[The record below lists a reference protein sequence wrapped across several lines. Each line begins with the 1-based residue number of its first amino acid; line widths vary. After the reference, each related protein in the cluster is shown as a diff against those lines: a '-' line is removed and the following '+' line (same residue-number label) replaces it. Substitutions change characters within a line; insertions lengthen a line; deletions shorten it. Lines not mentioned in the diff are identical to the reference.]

1 MAKKE
6 SFQDLFDKFRVDP
19 DISRKSKTWFEQQAL
34 LLTKQQRYLTPNK
47 VMNNDPE
54 MLKAKVVPGKLFMFL
69 YDPKTK
75 DTLPYYDMFPL
86 VFPYQKVPG
95 GFMGLNMHYLP
106 YQLRVRLLDRLMVF
120 ASNSKMDETT
130 RIRYSWAT
138 IAGLSKFNLAAPC
151 IKHYLD
157 NHVRSQFKLVPAGD
171 WSTAMMLPVERF
183 VGAKKEVVW
192 ADSIRK
198 SR

>member
-6 SFQDLFDKFRVDP
+6 SFQDLFDKYRVDP
-19 DISRKSKTWFEQQAL
+19 DIARKSKTWFEQQAL
-34 LLTKQQRYLTPNK
+34 LLNKQSRNFTPNRL
-47 VMNNDPE
+47 MNNNPDV
-54 MLKAKVVPGKLFMFL
+54 LSSKVIPGKLYMFL

-75 DTLPYYDMFPL
+75 EQLPYYDTFPM

-120 ASNSKMDETT
+120 ASNKKMDETT

-138 IAGLSKFNLAAPC
+138 IAGLSKFNLAIPC

-157 NHVRSQFKLVPAGD
+157 NHVRSQFKLVPADD
-171 WSTAMMLPVERF
+171 WATAMMIPAERF

-192 ADSIRK
+192 TDSVRK

>member
-6 SFQDLFDKFRVDP
+6 SFQDLFDRFRMDP

-34 LLTKQQRYLTPNK
+34 LLNKQQRYLTPNK
-47 VMNNDPE
+47 VMNNNPDV
-54 MLKAKVVPGKLFMFL
+54 LRSKVLPGKLYMFF

-86 VFPYQKVPG
+86 VFPYARVPG

-106 YQLRVRLLDRLMVF
+106 YQLRIRLLDRLMVF
-120 ASNSKMDETT
+120 ASNKKMDETT
-130 RIRYSWAT
+130 KIRYSWET
-138 IAGLSKFNLAAPC
+138 IAGLSKFSLANAC
-151 IKHYLD
+151 VKHYLD

-183 VGAKKEVVW
+183 VGANKTVVW

>member
-1 MAKKE
+1 MAKKDT
-6 SFQDLFDKFRVDP
+6 FQDLFDKYRVDP
-19 DISRKSKTWFEQQAL
+19 DIARKSKTWFEQQAL
-34 LLTKQQRYLTPNK
+34 LLGKQSRYLTPNK
-47 VMNNDPE
+47 LMNNNPDV
-54 MLKAKVVPGKLFMFL
+54 LSSRVLPGKLYMFL

-75 DTLPYYDMFPL
+75 DQLPYYDTFPL

-120 ASNSKMDETT
+120 ASNKKMDETT
-130 RIRYSWAT
+130 RIRYSWDT
-138 IAGLSKFNLAAPC
+138 ISGLSKFKLAEPC

-157 NHVRSQFKLVPAGD
+157 NHVRSQFKLIPADD
-171 WSTAMMLPVERF
+171 WATAMMMPVERF
-183 VGAKKEVVW
+183 VGAKKDVVW
-192 ADSIRK
+192 TDSVRK